1 MSINSRDLPV
11 SFHVR
16 AYAKINWDLHVLARR
31 PDGYHE
37 IDSLVARI
45 DLYDEIDISMSNGKG
60 VIVDCEVAPGK
71 DNLAYKAAS
80 LLLESFGADLSLEIK
95 IKKNIP
101 HGAGLGGGSSDA
113 AAVISRLGS
122 FIGMKEN
129 LLLEIAAKAGS
140 DVPSFLLEGW
150 RRMTGR
156 GEIVEPLKGF
166 EGEILLV
173 CPDCHVSTPQV
184 YSNWDQKPVSSKPA
198 SIPDRLESP
207 QNDLFE
213 AANLVYPE
221 IGEVI
226 NALLDHGANIA
237 SMSGSGSSVFALFK
251 QKAALFEAAR
261 ELGKKYT
268 CHRIRIF

>member
-1 MSINSRDLPV
+1 MLINSRDLPV
-11 SFHVR
+11 SFHTR

-37 IDSLVARI
+37 IDSLVARV
-45 DLYDEIDISMSNGKG
+45 DLYDEIDISIGIGRGIN
-60 VIVDCEVAPGK
+60 VDCEVSPGK

-80 LLLESFGADLSLEIK
+80 LLLESFNGNLSVEIK

-113 AAVISRLGS
+113 AAVISCLGS
-122 FIGMKEN
+122 FIGLSDT
-129 LLLEIAAKAGS
+129 LLLEIAAKVGS
-140 DVPSFLLEGW
+140 DVPSFLFEGW

-156 GEIVEPLKGF
+156 GEIVESMKGF
-166 EGEILLV
+166 EEEILLV
-173 CPDCHVSTPQV
+173 CPDCHVPTPQV
-184 YSNWDQKPVSSKPA
+184 YANWDQKPVSTRPGSM
-198 SIPDRLESP
+198 SDRLKSP

-213 AANLVYPE
+213 AANLVCPK
-221 IGEVI
+221 IGETI
-226 NALLDHGANIA
+226 NALLDHGADIA

-251 QKAALFEAAR
+251 QKAALLGAAL
-261 ELGKKYT
+261 ELDKKYT

>member
-1 MSINSRDLPV
+1 MLINSRDLPV
-11 SFHVR
+11 SFHTR

-37 IDSLVARI
+37 IDSLVARV
-45 DLYDEIDISMSNGKG
+45 DLYDEIDISIGIGRGIN
-60 VIVDCEVAPGK
+60 VDCEVSPGK

-80 LLLESFGADLSLEIK
+80 LLLESFNGNLSVEIK

-113 AAVISRLGS
+113 AAVISCLGS
-122 FIGMKEN
+122 FMGMEES
-129 LLLEIAAKAGS
+129 LLLEIAAKVGS
-140 DVPSFLLEGW
+140 DVPSFMFEGW

-156 GEIVEPLKGF
+156 GEIVESMKGF
-166 EGEILLV
+166 EGYILLA
-173 CPDCHVSTPQV
+173 CPDYYVPTPQV
-184 YSNWDQKPVSSKPA
+184 YANWDQKPVSTRPGSM
-198 SIPDRLESP
+198 SDRLKSP

-213 AANLVYPE
+213 AANLVCPK
-221 IGEVI
+221 IGETI
-226 NALLDHGANIA
+226 NALLDHGADIA

-251 QKAALFEAAR
+251 QKAALLGAAL
-261 ELGKKYT
+261 ELDKKYT